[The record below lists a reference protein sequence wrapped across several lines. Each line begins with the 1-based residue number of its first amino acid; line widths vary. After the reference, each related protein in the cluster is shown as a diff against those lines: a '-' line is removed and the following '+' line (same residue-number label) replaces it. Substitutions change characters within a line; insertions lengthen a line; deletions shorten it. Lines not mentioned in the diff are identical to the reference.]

1 MGSKW
6 PTIPLGELYEF
17 SSGLSK
23 PREEFGF
30 GNEFLSFKDVFH
42 NYFIPQKL
50 EQLVNSTEQEQSA
63 CSIKR
68 GDVFLTRTS
77 ETVDELGMSCVALRE
92 HKQATFNG
100 FTKRLRPKRPD
111 IIFPEFAG
119 YFFRSTQFRR
129 AITSMSSLSTRA
141 SLNNEMLSRLEM
153 LVPPMHDQIS
163 IGESLKSLDDKI
175 ELNRKMN
182 ETLEQMAKALF
193 KSWFVDFDPVRAKAA
208 GRQPAGIDKATADLF
223 PDSFVDSELGKIPM
237 GWRVKTADEL
247 SHVGIGKTPPRK
259 EHQWFSEDPTDLP
272 WMSIR
277 DLGNSG
283 VYISQTSEFLTR
295 DAVERFRV
303 KRIPDNT
310 VVLSFKL
317 TMGRVAITSGEMLS
331 NEAIAHF
338 SLKPQATIG
347 SLWLYCYLKG
357 FNYDQLG
364 STSSIATAINSDSV
378 RGIQILVPEKDATKE
393 FERRIEPTFAQIRN
407 LQEQSRTLSKMRDSL
422 LPKLLAGA

>member
-42 NYFIPQKL
+42 NYFVPQKL

-153 LVPPMHDQIS
+153 LVPPLHDQIS

-208 GRQPAGIDKATADLF
+208 GRQPAGMDKATADLF

-237 GWRVKTADEL
+237 GWRVGKLGDIGLNQRRGVQPEDMGANTPYIGLEHMPRRCIALGEWANSNEVGSGKSEFKKGEILFGKLRPYFHKVGVAPFDGICSTDILVLSPRSPEWFGLLLCHASSDEL
-247 SHVGIGKTPPRK
+247 IRFVDQASTGTKMPRTN
-259 EHQWFSEDPTDLP
+259 WGD
-272 WMSIR
+272 
-277 DLGNSG
+277 
-283 VYISQTSEFLTR
+283 IS
-295 DAVERFRV
+295 
-303 KRIPDNT
+303 
-310 VVLSFKL
+310 SFKAAIPPEPIADKL
-317 TMGRVAITSGEMLS
+317 TS
-331 NEAIAHF
+331 
-338 SLKPQATIG
+338 
-347 SLWLYCYLKG
+347 C
-357 FNYDQLG
+357 
-364 STSSIATAINSDSV
+364 IATKVNYIH
-378 RGIQILVPEKDATKE
+378 E
-393 FERRIEPTFAQIRN
+393 N
-407 LQEQSRTLSKMRDSL
+407 LRQSRTISLLRDSL
-422 LPKLLAGA
+422 LPKLLSGESPI

>member
-1 MGSKW
+1 MASEW
-6 PTIPLGELYEF
+6 REVELGEVAEIVGGATPDTRKPEYFGGDIPWITPKDL
-17 SSGLSK
+17 SGYGFRKISRGERMLTIQGLESCGAKLMPEGTVLLTSRAPIGYVAISQNPVCTNQGFKSLILK
-23 PREEFGF
+23 PKQDPLFYYYLLKHNTETLERHATG
-30 GNEFLSFKDVFH
+30 STFKE
-42 NYFIPQKL
+42 I
-50 EQLVNSTEQEQSA
+50 STSVVR
-63 CSIKR
+63 SIKFR
-68 GDVFLTRTS
+68 VPEYS
-77 ETVDELGMSCVALRE
+77 EQKRIAGILGA
-92 HKQATFNG
+92 
-100 FTKRLRPKRPD
+100 
-111 IIFPEFAG
+111 
-119 YFFRSTQFRR
+119 
-129 AITSMSSLSTRA
+129 
-141 SLNNEMLSRLEM
+141 
-153 LVPPMHDQIS
+153 
-163 IGESLKSLDDKI
+163 LDDKI

-182 ETLEQMAKALF
+182 ETLEQMAKTLF
-193 KSWFVDFDPVRAKAA
+193 KSWFVDFDPVHAKAA

-223 PDSFVDSELGKIPM
+223 PDSFVDSELGKIPT

-393 FERRIEPTFAQIRN
+393 FERRIEPAFAQIRN